1 MNFLSELGQCKI
13 SVWKGDIC
21 TLRIG
26 AIVNAANS
34 HMLGCFSPSHPCIDN
49 AIHDKAGPRLR
60 AACRDLM
67 RAQGTLENTGCAKIT
82 PAFCLPSE
90 FVLHTVG
97 PIYPEH
103 GEREDLLASCYTECL
118 KLAQE
123 KGIRTVA
130 FCCISTGV
138 FGYPILPATLLA
150 LRTVKNYLSEAV
162 VSTQSTGSLPMEN
175 TDLPNTLDL
184 PQDYETF
191 VRSCLSLALTEY
203 TKSGNF
209 DNMPEY

>member
-150 LRTVKNYLSEAV
+150 LRTVKNYLS
-162 VSTQSTGSLPMEN
+162 TNQN
-175 TDLPNTLDL
+175 
-184 PQDYETF
+184 F
-191 VRSCLSLALTEY
+191 R
-203 TKSGNF
+203 NF
-209 DNMPEY
+209 DAIVFNVFKDEDLELYIAKCPKYFGEGRRSRARSF